1 MLVSYSFNQQLVLIA
16 SQIPSPRWTITKQS
30 IGWISYA
37 VKGQTVFFKYPMV
50 FPWLFSTVVGV
61 QQSNELWGVSM
72 RRYHTVDLTSS
83 RFAESLFPRKAKQ
96 TPCITRFR
104 LAVPP
109 WFQGP
114 SCHRSGYPVTLVHI
128 QKFRVKI
135 LVSLEFQSLQQL
147 GNFLDFMIFYGDSK
161 TSGKMICQLSTK
173 TLICHAALGNH
184 GVYSCA

>member
-1 MLVSYSFNQQLVLIA
+1 MLVSYAFNQQLVLIA

-30 IGWISYA
+30 IGWVSYA
-37 VKGQTVFFKYPMV
+37 VKGQTVFKKYPIV

-61 QQSNELWGVSM
+61 QKSNELWGGSM

-83 RFAESLFPRKAKQ
+83 RFAESLFPRKANQ

-104 LAVPP
+104 LAIPP

-114 SCHRSGYPVTLVHI
+114 SCHRPGYPVTLVHI

-135 LVSLEFQSLQQL
+135 LVSLEIQSL
-147 GNFLDFMIFYGDSK
+147 K
-161 TSGKMICQLSTK
+161 TSGKMICQHLAPR
-173 TLICHAALGNH
+173 L
-184 GVYSCA
+184 